1 MSLSA
6 DQPLSS
12 PDSFPKVYDPKGP
25 ESHWYEVWEGAGYFR
40 PETNSAG
47 EPYCI
52 VIPPPNVTGSLHMGH
67 AFEHSLI
74 DATIRR
80 KRMQGYATLWL
91 PGTDH
96 AGIAT
101 QNVVE
106 RQLAEEGLSRH
117 DLGRAEFLERVWAWK
132 EKSGGEILTQMRR
145 MGDSCDWSRERFTM
159 DEDLSLAVRTVFVKL
174 YEEGL
179 IYRGERIV
187 NWCPRCHTAISD
199 IEVDYSDVEGEMVE
213 ITYPWTDGSPGGV
226 TVATTRAETMLGD
239 VAVAVNPADERYS
252 NVVGRTVTV
261 PLQNREIPIVADAAI
276 DPEFGTGAVKVTPGH
291 DPTDFEI
298 GERQGL
304 EIISIFDNDAVIND
318 YGGKFCGLDRFEARA
333 AVKSALAEAN
343 LLVSVEPYL
352 HSVGH
357 CQRCSTQVEPV
368 VSKQWFVKV
377 KPLSDPALE
386 AVLSGQTKFV
396 PERWVKVFRGWLE
409 NIRDWCISRQ
419 LWWGHR
425 IPVWYCS
432 DCSEQTASVEVPAQC
447 AACGSSDLE
456 QDPDVLDTWFS
467 SALWPFST
475 LGWPNQTEDLKRF
488 YPNAM
493 LHTGF
498 DIIFFWVA
506 RMMQMGLHFMGEVP
520 FYDVAYHGLVRDAQ
534 GKKMSK
540 SFGNVVDPLELAEKY
555 SADALRFALVRAAF
569 PGQDVPLAEEW
580 VEGARNFINKLWN
593 ASRFV
598 SINLDSM
605 SLVEAAEGELP
616 TDIASRWIISR
627 LRSTIEAV
635 DSGFDRYNFAEA
647 TRELHSFAWGDFCDW
662 YIELSKEALADTSRR
677 RHAQTVLARVMSAL
691 LRLLHPVIP
700 FVTEEIWQRM
710 GGGGHVIVAD
720 WPEVS
725 AMADD
730 SAAES
735 AMSVLIAIV
744 TEIRTFRALAGM
756 PPSAPLDVE
765 LRVSSS
771 QVSQGIATLS
781 NQILALAC
789 LSSLMVHTSDETR
802 DHDTAGSHIRL
813 VSPGAEI
820 YIALGE
826 KFDPGDLGVK
836 LDKKIVELRAELA
849 RVEKKLAN
857 PAFIAKAPEEVV
869 IKERGKQAAH
879 SESLGALE
887 HLRASLNS

>member
-1 MSLSA
+1 MSSSA
-6 DQPLSS
+6 DKPPPS
-12 PDSFPKVYDPKGP
+12 PDGFPKVYDPTRP
-25 ESHWYEVWEGAGYFR
+25 ESHWYEVWEQAGYFR
-40 PETNSAG
+40 PETNPDG

-106 RQLAEEGLSRH
+106 RQLAGEGLSRH
-117 DLGRAEFLERVWAWK
+117 DLGRASFLERVWAWK

-159 DEDLSLAVRTVFVKL
+159 DDDLSLAVRTVFVQL

-179 IYRGERIV
+179 IYRGERII

-213 ITYPWTDGSPGGV
+213 ITYPWADGSPGGV

-239 VAVAVNPADERYS
+239 TAVAVNPADERYS
-252 NVVGRTVTV
+252 STVGRTVTL

-291 DPTDFEI
+291 DPTDFDI
-298 GERQGL
+298 GERHGL
-304 EIISIFDNDAVIND
+304 EIISIFDNDAAVNEN
-318 YGGKFCGLDRFEARA
+318 GGEFRGLDRFEARE
-333 AVKSALAEAN
+333 AVKTALGDAN
-343 LLVSVEPYL
+343 LLVSVEPYM

-357 CQRCSTQVEPV
+357 CQRCLTQVEPV

-377 KPLSDPALE
+377 RSLSDPALE
-386 AVLSGQTKFV
+386 AVLGGQTAFV
-396 PERWVKVFRGWLE
+396 PERWVKVFRDWLE

-432 DCSEQTASVEVPAQC
+432 GCSEHVASIEAPTQC
-447 AACGSSDLE
+447 ATCGGSDLE

-475 LGWPNQTEDLKRF
+475 LGWPDQTEDLRRF

-506 RMMQMGLHFMGEVP
+506 RMMQMGIHFMGEVP
-520 FYDVAYHGLVRDAQ
+520 FQDVAYHGLVRDAQ

-540 SFGNVVDPLELAEKY
+540 SFGNVVDPLELADKY

-598 SINLDSM
+598 SINLDSI
-605 SLVEAAEGELP
+605 SLAEAADGELP
-616 TDIASRWIISR
+616 DDIASRWIMSR
-627 LRSTIEAV
+627 LHTTIEAA

-647 TRELHSFAWGDFCDW
+647 TRELYSFAWGDFCDW
-662 YIELSKEALADTSRR
+662 YIELSKEALADEARR
-677 RHAQTVLARVMSAL
+677 RNAQTVLARVMSAL
-691 LRLLHPVIP
+691 LRLLHPVVP

-710 GGGGHVIVAD
+710 GGGGHVVVAD
-720 WPEVS
+720 WPETS
-725 AMADD
+725 GMADD
-730 SAAES
+730 PGAEA
-735 AMSVLIAIV
+735 AMSVLIGIV

-756 PPSAPLDVE
+756 PPSAPLRVE
-765 LRVSSS
+765 LCISSS
-771 QVSQGIATLS
+771 QVSNGIASLS
-781 NQILALAC
+781 NQMLALAR
-789 LSSLMVHTSDETR
+789 LSSLVVREPDEAGGQ
-802 DHDTAGSHIRL
+802 DLSGSHVRL
-813 VSPGAEI
+813 VTPGAEI
-820 YIALGE
+820 YIAAGE
-826 KFDPGDLGVK
+826 ELDLGDLGAK
-836 LDKKIVELRAELA
+836 LDKKIAELRSELA
-849 RVEKKLAN
+849 KVEKKLAN
-857 PAFIAKAPEEVV
+857 PAFIDKAPEDVV
-869 IKERGKQAAH
+869 EKERGKQAEH
-879 SESLGALE
+879 SEALGALE
-887 HLRASLNS
+887 HLRGSLSS

>member
-1 MSLSA
+1 M
-6 DQPLSS
+6 PK
-12 PDSFPKVYDPKGP
+12 PDAFPKVYDPVGP
-25 ESHWYEVWEGAGYFR
+25 ESHWYDVWEGAGYFR
-40 PETNSAG
+40 PEINPEG

-80 KRMQGYATLWL
+80 KRMQGYAALWL

-117 DLGRAEFLERVWAWK
+117 DLGRASFLERVWAWK

-159 DEDLSLAVRTVFVKL
+159 DEDLSLAVRTVFVQL

-179 IYRGERIV
+179 IYRGERII

-199 IEVDYSDVEGEMVE
+199 IEVDYDDVTGEMVE
-213 ITYPWTDGSPGGV
+213 ITYPWADGSPGGV

-239 VAVAVNPADERYS
+239 SAVAVNPSDERYATA
-252 NVVGRTVTV
+252 VGRTVTL
-261 PLQNREIPIVADAAI
+261 PLQDREIPIVADPAI

-298 GERQGL
+298 GERHGL
-304 EIISIFDNDAVIND
+304 EIISIFDNDAVVNEN
-318 YGGKFCGLDRFEARA
+318 GGAFCGQGRFEARE
-333 AVKSALAEAN
+333 AVKSALEEAG
-343 LLVSVEPYL
+343 LLVSVEQYV

-357 CQRCSTQVEPV
+357 CQRCSTQVEPI

-377 KPLSDPALE
+377 RPLSDPALE
-386 AVLSGQTKFV
+386 AVLGGQTKFV
-396 PERWVKVFRGWLE
+396 PERWVKVFKDWLE
-409 NIRDWCISRQ
+409 NIRDWCVSRQ

-432 DCSEQTASVEVPAQC
+432 ECPEHVVSIEAPTQC
-447 AACGSSDLE
+447 AACGASELE

-475 LGWPNQTEDLKRF
+475 LGWPKQTEDLNRF

-506 RMMQMGLHFMGEVP
+506 RMMQMGIHFMGEVP
-520 FYDVAYHGLVRDAQ
+520 FHDVAYHGLVRDAH

-540 SFGNVVDPLELAEKY
+540 SFGNVVDPLELAGKY

-605 SLVEAAEGELP
+605 SLAEAAEGELP
-616 TDIASRWIISR
+616 DDIASRWIMSR
-627 LRSTIEAV
+627 LGSTIDAV
-635 DSGFDRYNFAEA
+635 DSGFDKYNFAEA
-647 TRELHSFAWGDFCDW
+647 MRELHSFAWGDFCDW
-662 YIELSKEALADTSRR
+662 YIELSKEALADETRR
-677 RHAQTVLARVMSAL
+677 RSAQRVLARVMSAL

-700 FVTEEIWQRM
+700 FVTEEIWHRM
-710 GGGGHVIVAD
+710 EGGGHVAVAE
-720 WPEVS
+720 WPEGS
-725 AMADD
+725 GLIHDED
-730 SAAES
+730 AES
-735 AMSVLIAIV
+735 AMSVLTGIV

-756 PPSAPLDVE
+756 PPSAALGAAV
-765 LRVSSS
+765 RVNSPHVSREIKSLSS
-771 QVSQGIATLS
+771 QLVG
-781 NQILALAC
+781 LAR
-789 LSSLMVHTSDETR
+789 LSSLDVRGAEPADE
-802 DHDTAGSHIRL
+802 DLAGSNVRL
-813 VSPGAEI
+813 VTPGAEI
-820 YIALGE
+820 YIAAGGGL
-826 KFDPGDLGVK
+826 DLGDLGAK
-836 LDKKIVELRAELA
+836 LDKKIAELRADLTK
-849 RVEKKLAN
+849 VERKLAN
-857 PAFIAKAPEEVV
+857 PEFINKAPEEVV
-869 IKERGKQAAH
+869 AKERAKLAEH

-887 HLRASLNS
+887 HLSASLSS